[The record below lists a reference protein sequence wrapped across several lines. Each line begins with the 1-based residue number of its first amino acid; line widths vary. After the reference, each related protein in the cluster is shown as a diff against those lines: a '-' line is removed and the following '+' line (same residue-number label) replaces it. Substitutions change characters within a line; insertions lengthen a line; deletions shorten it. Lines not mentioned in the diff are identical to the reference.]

1 MFKKIIE
8 RKEARKKEL
17 ITRSKT
23 CDDVKELRSIQ
34 QKIEELNEDIAELR
48 EKQAQYEAEH
58 RAAEEKGAKH
68 EKRNDN
74 LPDNEEKQKPNERT
88 AAVNSAETPEAG
100 GAETRGASPD
110 FMPGKGFTSSEEQRG
125 GVGINLAKELE
136 KREAAGKELKED
148 RTTTSNLGITGEI
161 RSVTVG
167 DGTSIVIPQSFSSTI
182 NPDFPVV
189 SSLIDGVDHLTL
201 NGGESFRQPYVKLI
215 KAGDYTGEGENAKEA
230 DTQFAYADI
239 MRTKI
244 TAYSEISKELRKL
257 PNAPYADV
265 VFQNIRTSMRM
276 VITKEILI
284 GAGGTNQIIGIF
296 SNKATAIDAA
306 TDLEISEINDKT
318 LNEILFHYG
327 GVEDV
332 EGAACLILNKL
343 DLLAFAN
350 VRTSTR
356 QQFYDI
362 KSNGNTGTISGVPY
376 IINSACKQLT
386 ATDTESGAYCMAYGN
401 LRNYKLVEFSPVE
414 VERSEEYKF
423 KEGMIAH
430 RGEVF
435 VGGNVVR
442 KNGFLRIKKAAT
454 V

>member
-8 RKEARKKEL
+8 RKEARKKE
-17 ITRSKT
+17 IIARSKT
-23 CDDVKELRSIQ
+23 CEDVKELRDNQ

-48 EKQAQYEAEH
+48 EKQAQYEAEQ
-58 RAAEEKGAKH
+58 RAAEEKGKKTEERGENPA
-68 EKRNDN
+68 E
-74 LPDNEEKQKPNERT
+74 NEEKPNERT
-88 AAVNSAETPEAG
+88 AAVNGAENPEAG
-100 GAETRGASPD
+100 GAEARSASPD
-110 FMPGKGFTSSEEQRG
+110 FTPGKGFTSSEEQRG

-136 KREAAGKELKED
+136 KREVAGKELKED
-148 RTTTSNLGITGEI
+148 RTATSNLGITGEI
-161 RSVTVG
+161 RSVMVG
-167 DGTSIVIPQSFSSTI
+167 DGTSIVIPKSFSSTI

-201 NGGESFRQPYVKLI
+201 NGGESFRQPYVKAI

-306 TDLEISEINDKT
+306 TDLPISEINDKT

-327 GVEDV
+327 GTEDV

-350 VRTSTR
+350 VRTATK

-386 ATDTESGAYCMAYGN
+386 DENTEDGAYCMAYGN

-442 KNGFLRIKKAAT
+442 KNGFLRIKKAET
-454 V
+454 I

>member
-8 RKEARKKEL
+8 RKEVRKKEL
-17 ITRSKT
+17 VARSKT
-23 CDDVKELRSIQ
+23 CEDVAELRSIQ

-48 EKQAQYEAEH
+48 EKQAQYEAEQ
-58 RAAEEKGAKH
+58 RAAEERQKEPEQREANPPAG
-68 EKRNDN
+68 
-74 LPDNEEKQKPNERT
+74 EEKPNERT
-88 AAVNSAETPEAG
+88 AAVNGAENPEAG
-100 GAETRGASPD
+100 GAEQRGASPD
-110 FMPGKGFTSSEEQRG
+110 FLPGKGFTSSEEQRG

-136 KREAAGKELKED
+136 KREAAGKDLKED
-148 RTTTSNLGITGEI
+148 RTAVSNLGITGEI
-161 RSVTVG
+161 RSVMVG
-167 DGTSIVIPQSFSSTI
+167 DGTSIVVPKSFGSTI

-189 SSLIDGVDHLTL
+189 SSLIDGVDHMTL
-201 NGGESFRQPYVKLI
+201 NGGESFRQPYVKSI

-230 DTQFAYADI
+230 DTEFAYADI

-296 SNKATAIDAA
+296 SNKATAIDTA

-327 GVEDV
+327 GAEDV

-350 VRTSTR
+350 VRTANK

-362 KSNGNTGTISGVPY
+362 KSNGNTGTISGVPF
-376 IINSACKQLT
+376 IINSACNQLT
-386 ATDTESGAYCMAYGN
+386 KEGTASGAYCMAYGN

-414 VERSEEYKF
+414 VERSEDYKF
-423 KEGMIAH
+423 REGMIAH

>member
-17 ITRSKT
+17 IARSKT

-48 EKQAQYEAEH
+48 DKQAQYEAEH

-68 EKRNDN
+68 EKSNDN

-148 RTTTSNLGITGEI
+148 RTATSNLGITGEI
-161 RSVTVG
+161 RSVTIG

-201 NGGESFRQPYVKLI
+201 NGGESFRQPYVKSI
-215 KAGDYTGEGENAKEA
+215 QAGDYTGEGENAKEA

-296 SNKATAIDAA
+296 SNKATAIDAV